1 MAKQGFNYYKA
12 ETDRF
17 QDIKIKRLKKRYQCT
32 GYAVYQYLL
41 NEVYRVRGYYMK
53 FAEDERF
60 DVAEYWG
67 IEEAEVTAIVEYC
80 AEIGLFNADMWKRHG
95 ILTARSIQA
104 RYLDI
109 CKVSKKTPA
118 IQEEYRLVEAEA
130 QLPAP
135 AEMPTLFTAAEMS
148 PMRIVTAQRQDP
160 GQAPAP
166 AREPAGETLPKFPEN
181 SGNIPEGIDKEKKSK
196 VNLPPQTPP
205 ASQPGG
211 CREAEEVPDSAGKK
225 DLERLH
231 GHLKLI
237 GCTAQDWQ
245 WIAAIA
251 GIGSADSPLWGLVD
265 EVRQSGGR
273 LSMCGYVMPSLRA
286 LVAAGRLKRV
296 EPPRDVAGELGR
308 MMRAA
313 GVPEYEIPKLLAAAE
328 RQEQT
333 VREALAEIRRSKGR
347 ITMPAKYLYAAL
359 KKAGAR
365 KKGVA

>member
-17 QDIKIKRLKKRYQCT
+17 QDIKIKRLKKRFQCT

-53 FAEDERF
+53 FTEDERF
-60 DVAEYWG
+60 DVSEYWG
-67 IEEAEVTAIVEYC
+67 IEEQEVTDIVEYC
-80 AEIGLFNADMWKRHG
+80 AEIGLFNAEMWQRHG

-130 QLPAP
+130 QVPAT
-135 AEMPTLFTAAEMS
+135 AEMPSLFTAAEMS
-148 PMRIVTAQRQDP
+148 PMRIVTAQKQDREQIP
-160 GQAPAP
+160 EPVPAP
-166 AREPAGETLPKFPEN
+166 VPETLRKTPEI
-181 SGNIPEGIDKEKKSK
+181 SGNIPEEIDKEKKSK

-205 ASQPGG
+205 ALQTGG
-211 CREAEEVPDSAGKK
+211 GREAEEVSDSAGKK

-231 GHLKLI
+231 RHLKLI

-245 WIAAIA
+245 WIASITGIA
-251 GIGSADSPLWGLVD
+251 SAESPLWGLVD
-265 EVRQSGGR
+265 EVRNSGGR

-286 LVAAGRLKRV
+286 LVAAGRLKRQ
-296 EPPRDVAGELGR
+296 EPPRDVAGELRR

-333 VREALAEIRRSKGR
+333 IREALAEIRRSKGR